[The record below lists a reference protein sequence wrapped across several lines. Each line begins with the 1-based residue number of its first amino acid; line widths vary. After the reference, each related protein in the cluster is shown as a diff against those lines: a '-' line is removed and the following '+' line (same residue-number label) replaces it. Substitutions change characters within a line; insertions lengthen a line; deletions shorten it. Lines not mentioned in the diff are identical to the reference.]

1 MKVKISKDT
10 LNRAASSVLDSI
22 YSDIDRVSD
31 SNLDKFMN
39 YFTNDVI
46 RLQVRTH
53 NDRKYLQYRKQDRDT
68 LQKMIPISNY
78 MFDKLIEK
86 WFSEKYDT
94 VLDGG
99 VLLPKKY

>member
-1 MKVKISKDT
+1 MKVKINKDT
-10 LNRAASSVLDSI
+10 LGKIIDSVFDSV
-22 YSDIDRVSD
+22 YSDIDRASD
-31 SNLDKFMN
+31 KNLDGFMN

-53 NDRKYLQYRKQDRDT
+53 NGRKYLQYRKQDRDT
-68 LQKMIPISNY
+68 AQKMIPISNY